1 MAATGARGQSRGG
14 DGGANSQTMDKI
26 LWRLETIGRVGDWRQ
41 VWSMEIVF
49 IEGGVRLI
57 DVGFYQRIEEGD
69 NELGKTANGKAE
81 IR

>member
-1 MAATGARGQSRGG
+1 MEEPIVKLLTRSYG
-14 DGGANSQTMDKI
+14 D
-26 LWRLETIGRVGDWRQ
+26 WRLYRVGDWSQ

-69 NELGKTANGKAE
+69 NELGNRDCKWESRDKIILGK
-81 IR
+81 

>member
-1 MAATGARGQSRGG
+1 METGDYR
-14 DGGANSQTMDKI
+14 M
-26 LWRLETIGRVGDWRQ
+26 GDWSQ